1 MSTRHKKLSHRA
13 SILALGL
20 SAGALLLTATPAMA
34 RHIVAL
40 IANGRV
46 VATAPAA
53 VHQPPKGSKITKWS
67 ATITGFNVPTGI
79 LGELEYDP
87 DTCEEVSPG
96 SWAINGKNPK
106 HGVIATID
114 SPGGLGGCTGTYTYG
129 VIQYTWTKGKK
140 ATKDVFKAN
149 WQTPDGQFNLPF
161 KFILAL
167 VP

>member
-1 MSTRHKKLSHRA
+1 MRAAHKKLNHRA

-20 SAGALLLTATPAMA
+20 GTGALLLMATPAMA
-34 RHIVAL
+34 RHMVAL
-40 IANGRV
+40 IVNSRV

-53 VHQPPKGSKITKWS
+53 DHQPKGSKITKWS

-87 DTCEEVSPG
+87 DNCEEISPG
-96 SWAINGKNPK
+96 TWVINGKNPH
-106 HGVIATID
+106 HGVIATVD

-140 ATKDVFKAN
+140 AKKDGFKAN
-149 WQTPDGQFNLPF
+149 WTTPDGQFNLPF
-161 KFILAL
+161 KFTLTL
-167 VP
+167 VQ